1 MDIRSFISINLDEIL
16 KREIDNLLMDFK
28 KYNFDVKWVPA
39 ENLHI
44 TLKFLGHISEETLER
59 VKERLYEIASFF
71 KPFRLRFN
79 GIGFFP
85 DRKRPRVIW
94 IDISDS
100 DVLKNLQDMIEERLA
115 EIGLAREERGF
126 SPHLTIGRIRSL
138 RDRERLVG
146 IVETIK
152 DREFGIIDVD
162 RVSLMKSD
170 LRPGG
175 AQYSVIAEFLMRRD
189 HNLKEEG

>member
-1 MDIRSFISINLDEIL
+1 MEIRSFISINLNETLKNEIN
-16 KREIDNLLMDFK
+16 NLLTDLK
-28 KYNFDVKWVPA
+28 KHNFDVKWVPV
-39 ENLHI
+39 ENLHV
-44 TLKFLGHISEETLER
+44 TLKFLGHIQMELVAK
-59 VKERLYEIASFF
+59 VKERLYNIVSNF

-79 GIGFFP
+79 GLGFFP
-85 DRKRPRVIW
+85 DKKRPRVVW

-100 DVLKNLQDMIEERLA
+100 DVLKYLQEMIEERLA
-115 EIGLAREERGF
+115 EIGFAREEKGF

-138 RDRERLVG
+138 RDREKLVG

-162 RVSLMKSD
+162 RVFLMKSD

-175 AQYSVIAEFLMRRD
+175 AQYSVIAEFLMKSD

>member
-1 MDIRSFISINLDEIL
+1 MDIRSFISINLNDALRKEIN
-16 KREIDNLLMDFK
+16 NLLIDLEK
-28 KYNFDVKWVPA
+28 HNFDVKWVPV

-44 TLKFLGHISEETLER
+44 TLKFLGHIKEETVEK
-59 VKERLYEIASFF
+59 VKDKLYNIVSSF

-100 DVLKNLQDMIEERLA
+100 DVLKNLQEIIEERLA
-115 EIGLAREERGF
+115 EIGLAREKRGF

-175 AQYSVIAEFLMRRD
+175 AQYSVIAEFLMKRD

>member
-1 MDIRSFISINLDEIL
+1 MDIRSFISINLNDALKKEIN
-16 KREIDNLLMDFK
+16 NLLMDLK

-44 TLKFLGHISEETLER
+44 TLKFLGHIPEETIEK
-59 VKERLYEIASFF
+59 VKERLYNIVFSF

-79 GIGFFP
+79 GMGFFP
-85 DRKRPRVIW
+85 DKKRPRVIW
-94 IDISDS
+94 INISDS
-100 DVLKNLQDMIEERLA
+100 DVLKILQEAIEEKLK
-115 EIGLAREERGF
+115 EIGFAKEERGF

-138 RDRERLVG
+138 RDRERLVEL
-146 IVETIK
+146 VETIK

-175 AQYSVIAEFLMRRD
+175 AQYSVIAEFLMKRD
-189 HNLKEEG
+189 NN

>member
-16 KREIDNLLMDFK
+16 KKEIDNLLMDFK

-39 ENLHI
+39 KNLHI
-44 TLKFLGHISEETLER
+44 TLKFLGHIPEKTIEK
-59 VKERLYEIASFF
+59 VKERLYNIVSSF

-100 DVLKNLQDMIEERLA
+100 DVLKILQETIEEKLK
-115 EIGLAREERGF
+115 EIGFAKEERGF

-138 RDRERLVG
+138 RDRERL
-146 IVETIK
+146 IELIETIK

-162 RVSLMKSD
+162 RVFLMKSD

-175 AQYSVIAEFLMRRD
+175 AQYSVIAEFPFKQIRAVTQ
-189 HNLKEEG
+189 

>member
-1 MDIRSFISINLDEIL
+1 MGIRSFISINLTETLKKEIN
-16 KREIDNLLMDFK
+16 NLLMDLRK
-28 KYNFDVKWVPA
+28 HNLDVKWVPV
-39 ENLHI
+39 ENLHV
-44 TLKFLGHISEETLER
+44 TLKFLGHIPEETVEK
-59 VKERLYEIASFF
+59 VKERLLKVTPLF

-100 DVLKNLQDMIEERLA
+100 DVLKILQETIEERLK
-115 EIGLAREERGF
+115 EIGFAREERGF

-138 RDRERLVG
+138 RERKRLVG

-162 RVSLMKSD
+162 RVFLMKSD

-175 AQYSVIAEFLMRRD
+175 AQYSVIAEFP
-189 HNLKEEG
+189 LKYTQT

>member
-1 MDIRSFISINLDEIL
+1 MGIRSFISINLTETLKKEIN
-16 KREIDNLLMDFK
+16 NLLTDLK
-28 KYNFDVKWVPA
+28 KHNLDVKWVPV
-39 ENLHI
+39 ENLHV
-44 TLKFLGHISEETLER
+44 TLKFLGHIPEETVEK
-59 VKERLYEIASFF
+59 VKERLLKVSSLFE
-71 KPFRLRFN
+71 PFRLRFN

-100 DVLKNLQDMIEERLA
+100 DVLKILQETIEERLK
-115 EIGLAREERGF
+115 EIGFAREERGF

-138 RDRERLVG
+138 RDRERLIG

-152 DREFGIIDVD
+152 DQEFGIIDVD
-162 RVSLMKSD
+162 RVYLMKSD

-175 AQYSVIAEFLMRRD
+175 AQYSVIAEFP
-189 HNLKEEG
+189 LKDSLNP